1 MKYMNNFNRIII
13 IFSFVLISCAAYS
26 QQINSPSYDSKDIP
40 EMDIVK
46 IDRQRTKTVV
56 YLKYTAKKKDIADG
70 IFEGLDEEIYL
81 RDCNTNRKYFLTD
94 VIDAPIYPQSAS
106 LRDYNG
112 ILNFALVFPALPN
125 QTEVVDLIEPIDGL
139 ACNFWEV
146 EIQGGNQHN
155 TNGNNRRSQSERT
168 NIYESERDN
177 SQSQKVSLND
187 KKVEYRNG
195 QAWPYYEKNGIVIAM
210 TNNTVK
216 SYGKYFQISI
226 VIMNGSNSSIEF
238 NPDLITAGLF
248 DKKGQGRRIRVLSSN
263 EYMRKVKRK
272 QNWDMAMVGLSEGL
286 AAAGAGYSSS
296 TTTSSTNY
304 SGNINSSGR
313 AYASGSGGYAY
324 GSYRGST
331 NYSGNSSTTSRT
343 TSYNGAE
350 AYRAQVIA
358 SERMN
363 NYNNSLL
370 QDRYM
375 REEGYLKRTTIYPGE
390 TIVGYINIE
399 RKRGVSMSILVD
411 IGGIK
416 YEFPWNVQ

>member
-1 MKYMNNFNRIII
+1 MKGFNRIIV
-13 IFSFVLISCAAYS
+13 IFNCVLISCAAYS

-46 IDRQRTKTVV
+46 IDRQRTKTIV

-70 IFEGLDEEIYL
+70 VFEGLDEEIYL
-81 RDCNTNRKYFLTD
+81 RDCNTNRKYSLIE
-94 VIDAPIYPQSAS
+94 VIDAPIYPQFAS

-112 ILNFALVFPALPN
+112 ILNFALVFPALPS
-125 QTEVVDLIEPIDGL
+125 QTEFVDLIEPIDGL

-146 EIQGGNQHN
+146 EIRGGNQN
-155 TNGNNRRSQSERT
+155 NSNGNNRRSYSERT
-168 NIYESERDN
+168 DIYESERDN

-195 QAWPYYEKNGIVIAM
+195 QAWPYYEKNGIFIAM
-210 TNNTVK
+210 TNSTVK
-216 SYGKYFQISI
+216 NYGKYFQISI
-226 VIMNGSNSSIEF
+226 VITNGSNSSIEF

-248 DKKGQGRRIRVLSSN
+248 DKKGQSKRIRVLSSN
-263 EYMRKVKRK
+263 EYMRKVKRS
-272 QNWDMAMVGLSEGL
+272 QNWNMAMVGLSEGL

-296 TTTSSTNY
+296 TTTSNTNY

-324 GSYRGST
+324 GSYHGNT
-331 NYSGNSSTTSRT
+331 NYSGNSKTNSRT

-370 QDRYM
+370 QDRYT
-375 REEGYLKRTTIYPGE
+375 REEGYLRRTTIYPGE
-390 TIVGYINIE
+390 TIIGYINIE
-399 RKRGVSMSILVD
+399 RIRGVSMSILVD
-411 IGGIK
+411 IGGVK